1 MNDTQRKLFVDVVQL
16 GSFSKAA
23 QRHFVTP
30 QSVSQQIKRLEG
42 ELGFSL
48 LERTAQGVTPTE
60 AGAAFCEG
68 CERIDRELDL
78 LVDRCARI
86 AGAQREA
93 IRLGSSSS
101 YSLALFSRF
110 VPQFLRSHPQERVE
124 YVDVGARPV
133 EGLIEGVYDVLEG
146 IRPTSDALA
155 FLPLMDSKRMCVI
168 PPENPL
174 SSRSV
179 IEPEDLLGMNVYVYS
194 LRWADKLVAYLA
206 KRCPG
211 VQLQEFPTP
220 NFSSYIRV
228 PEPERTVHLL
238 PEQLTNRVES
248 LIPVP
253 LDVDVRTEYG
263 LVYLPK
269 NAARLHDLLEVA
281 EACCKG

>member
-93 IRLGSSSS
+93 IRLGSSNT
-101 YSLALFSRF
+101 YSLALYTRF

-133 EGLIEGVYDVLEG
+133 EGLVEEAYDVLEG
-146 IRPTSDALA
+146 VRPTGDALA
-155 FLPLMDSKRMCVI
+155 FLPLMDSRRVCMI

-174 SSRSV
+174 ASRSV
-179 IEPEDLLGMNVYVYS
+179 IRPEDLLGMTVYVYS
-194 LRWADKLVAYLA
+194 LRWAEELA
-206 KRCPG
+206 RRLAEACPG
-211 VQLQEFPTP
+211 VRLTELPSPDYT
-220 NFSSYIRV
+220 SVSHL
-228 PEPERTVHLL
+228 PEPKRTVHLL
-238 PEQLTNRVES
+238 PEQLAVRYDS

-281 EACCKG
+281 QACCKG